1 MFFPTNWSQ
10 FECENLFSATMQRL
24 HNMEKKNL
32 ISEGGVLHC
41 LEIAALHP
49 QRRSEMIGHALQ
61 ELLVCLPAVG
71 TALIWPCQDRNVPWK
86 VYYAGTQPE
95 TMRPWLR
102 ARLHCSLDATLNA
115 LQQDLCRLSDMPPH
129 PHLICLQPAHIF
141 PGGLWIVWTPSGSVS
156 NYEEVRLMLEALIQ
170 VESVEEHYFSS
181 ISPLSDEG
189 LIEGLAQ
196 GDSHALSAY
205 LSLTRLV
212 GKAEMAAW
220 GRVYQD
226 VIETCDHM
234 GAKRNSFGFVLP
246 QGRGIGG
253 NIAARGIPRL
263 IIKDYRTSRY
273 RDPSI
278 TEVVDSEQVRSVI
291 ALPVR
296 SRREQERTDQV
307 AGILYIVRRTVNPFS
322 LAERLLVQRTTHLLE
337 PLRPL
342 TRPLSVLSPGLPPIS
357 DRRAAWYKL
366 ISHAHRIEDLES
378 WISQFIK
385 GTIIVTDNDGH
396 PYVSARSAQLEHLR
410 TVLDSSMGNVQ
421 VISLKASGVPLPG
434 QVYLQST
441 IALPPTSWPDFF
453 VDLVMGCNL
462 VIGQMEQAHDHL
474 TRQREQW
481 LQALLQ
487 EKPQSQ
493 IRQDGYRLGLPIE
506 EGQLWVI
513 AWPFQ
518 KMLTRQAARQRML
531 AENIVL
537 DQLKCPLLFLGDDIG
552 VILLDA
558 YAEQDPSRL
567 RDALLTQFAPHPL
580 WIVYGA
586 RYHSLH
592 DLKLVLKHSSSLA
605 QKARREAR
613 SEDLLDMQ
621 TAGLESLLANPRLDG
636 DLRTFATRLL
646 TPLLEYDSSKG
657 TELTTTFVLAQTLGS
672 AQAVADKLDVH
683 VNTIRYRLHK
693 AEDLLG
699 AVQASPQERI
709 AWGFAASI
717 WLSLHPSDPGSLKE
731 TASHNGSQK
740 DGLQD
745 KIRER

>member
-1 MFFPTNWSQ
+1 
-10 FECENLFSATMQRL
+10 
-24 HNMEKKNL
+24 
-32 ISEGGVLHC
+32 
-41 LEIAALHP
+41 
-49 QRRSEMIGHALQ
+49 
-61 ELLVCLPAVG
+61 
-71 TALIWPCQDRNVPWK
+71 
-86 VYYAGTQPE
+86 
-95 TMRPWLR
+95 
-102 ARLHCSLDATLNA
+102 
-115 LQQDLCRLSDMPPH
+115 MPPL
-129 PHLICLQPAHIF
+129 PHLICLQPAPIF
-141 PGGLWIVWTPSGSVS
+141 PAGLWIIWTPSGSVS
-156 NYEEVRLMLEALIQ
+156 NYEEVRLMLEALIE

-181 ISPLSDEG
+181 ISPLSDEA
-189 LIEGLAQ
+189 LVEALAQ
-196 GDSHALSAY
+196 GDSNALSAY

-212 GKAEMAAW
+212 GKAELTAW

-226 VIETCDHM
+226 VIETSDHM
-234 GAKRNSFGFVLP
+234 GAKKSGFGFVLP

-253 NIAARGIPRL
+253 HIATRGIPRL
-263 IIKDYRTSRY
+263 IIRDYRNSRY
-273 RDPSI
+273 RDSSI
-278 TEVVDSEQVRSVI
+278 SEIIDSEQVRSVI

-296 SRREQERTDQV
+296 SRGEQEKSDQV
-307 AGILYIVRRTVNPFS
+307 AGILYAVRRTVNPFS

-342 TRPLSVLSPGLPPIS
+342 TRPFSILSPDLPPIS

-366 ISHAHRIEDLES
+366 ISHAHRIGDLES

-385 GTIIVTDNDGH
+385 GTIIVTDSDGH
-396 PYVSARSAQLEHLR
+396 PYISARREQLEHLR
-410 TVLDSSMGNVQ
+410 AAFDNSMDGVR
-421 VISLKASGVPLPG
+421 VISLNASGMPLPG
-434 QVYLQST
+434 QVYLRSAIT
-441 IALPPTSWPDFF
+441 LPPPGWPDFF

-474 TRQREQW
+474 ARQREQW

-487 EKPQSQ
+487 EKLQPH

-513 AWPFQ
+513 AWPSQ

-558 YAEQDPSRL
+558 YAEQHPSKL
-567 RDALLTQFAPHPL
+567 RDALLAQFAPHPL

-586 RYHSLH
+586 RYRSLH
-592 DLKLVLKHSSSLA
+592 DLRLVLTHSTSLA
-605 QKARREAR
+605 QKARRAAK
-613 SEDLLDMQ
+613 SEYLLDIQ
-621 TAGLESLLANPRLDG
+621 TPGLESLLANPRLDG

-657 TELTTTFVLAQTLGS
+657 TDLTTTFVLAQTLGS
-672 AQAVADKLDVH
+672 AQAVAEKLDVH

-699 AVQASPQERI
+699 TEQASPQERI
-709 AWGFAASI
+709 AWGFASSI
-717 WLSLHPSDPGSLKE
+717 WMSLHPLEE
-731 TASHNGSQK
+731 TASYSGNQK
-740 DGLQD
+740 D
-745 KIRER
+745 

>member
-1 MFFPTNWSQ
+1 
-10 FECENLFSATMQRL
+10 
-24 HNMEKKNL
+24 
-32 ISEGGVLHC
+32 
-41 LEIAALHP
+41 
-49 QRRSEMIGHALQ
+49 
-61 ELLVCLPAVG
+61 
-71 TALIWPCQDRNVPWK
+71 
-86 VYYAGTQPE
+86 
-95 TMRPWLR
+95 
-102 ARLHCSLDATLNA
+102 
-115 LQQDLCRLSDMPPH
+115 
-129 PHLICLQPAHIF
+129 
-141 PGGLWIVWTPSGSVS
+141 
-156 NYEEVRLMLEALIQ
+156 MLEALIE

-196 GDSHALSAY
+196 GDSHALSSY

-226 VIETCDHM
+226 VIETSDHM
-234 GAKRNSFGFVLP
+234 GAKKNSFGFVLP

-253 NIAARGIPRL
+253 NIATRGIPRL
-263 IIKDYRTSRY
+263 IIKDYRNSRY

-296 SRREQERTDQV
+296 SRGEHEKNDQV

-322 LAERLLVQRTTHLLE
+322 LAERLLVQRTTRLLE

-342 TRPLSVLSPGLPPIS
+342 TRPLSVLSPGLPAIS

-366 ISHAHRIEDLES
+366 ISHARRIEDLES
-378 WISQFIK
+378 WIGQFIK
-385 GTIIVTDNDGH
+385 GTIVVIDSDGH
-396 PYVSARSAQLEHLR
+396 PYVSAHREQLVHLR
-410 TVLDSSMGNVQ
+410 VALDNPMGGVQ
-421 VISLKASGVPLPG
+421 VISLKASSVSLPG
-434 QVYLQST
+434 QVYLRST

-462 VIGQMEQAHDHL
+462 VISQMEQAHDHL
-474 TRQREQW
+474 ARQREQW
-481 LQALLQ
+481 LEALLQ
-487 EKPQSQ
+487 ERPQAQ
-493 IRQDGYRLGLPIE
+493 LQQDGYRLGLPVE
-506 EGQLWVI
+506 GGQLWVI
-513 AWPFQ
+513 AWPSQ
-518 KMLTRQAARQRML
+518 KRLARQAARQRML

-552 VILLDA
+552 IILLDA
-558 YAEQDPSRL
+558 LAEQYPSRL
-567 RDALLTQFAPHPL
+567 RDALVSQFAPHPF

-592 DLKLVLKHSSSLA
+592 DLKLVLKRSISMG
-605 QKARREAR
+605 QKARRDAR
-613 SEDLLDMQ
+613 SEYLLDVQ
-621 TAGLESLLANPRLDG
+621 SPGLESLLANPRLDG

-646 TPLLEYDSSKG
+646 TPLLEYDHNKG
-657 TELTTTFVLAQTLGS
+657 ADLTTTFVLAQTLGS
-672 AQAVADKLDVH
+672 AQAVADELGVH

-699 AVQASPQERI
+699 AEQASPQERI

-717 WLSLHPSDPGSLKE
+717 WMSLHPLEEPGAYDSSRDAVE
-731 TASHNGSQK
+731 PS
-740 DGLQD
+740 
-745 KIRER
+745 

>member
-1 MFFPTNWSQ
+1 
-10 FECENLFSATMQRL
+10 
-24 HNMEKKNL
+24 MEKKKL
-32 ISEGGVLHC
+32 TPEGEILHY

-61 ELLVCLPAVG
+61 ELLVYLPAVG
-71 TALIWPCQDRNVPWK
+71 TALIWPCQDRNIPWK
-86 VYYAGTQPE
+86 IYYAGIHQE
-95 TMRPWLR
+95 AIRPWLR
-102 ARLHCSLDATLNA
+102 ARLHCSLDATLSI
-115 LQQDLCRLSDMPPH
+115 LQQDLSKLSDMPPLH
-129 PHLICLQPAHIF
+129 HLICLQPA
-141 PGGLWIVWTPSGSVS
+141 PTYPAGLWIVWTLSSSIS
-156 NYEEVRLMLEALIQ
+156 NYEEVRLMLEALIE

-181 ISPLSDEG
+181 ISPLSDQG
-189 LIEGLAQ
+189 LVEGLAQ

-226 VIETCDHM
+226 VIETSDHM
-234 GAKRNSFGFVLP
+234 GAKKSGFGFVLP
-246 QGRGIGG
+246 QGHGIGG
-253 NIAARGIPRL
+253 HIATRGIPRL
-263 IIKDYRTSRY
+263 IIKDYRNSRY
-273 RDPSI
+273 RDASI
-278 TEVVDSEQVRSVI
+278 SDVIDSEQVRSVI

-296 SRREQERTDQV
+296 SRREQDKSDQV

-342 TRPLSVLSPGLPPIS
+342 TRPLSVLSPGLPAIS

-366 ISHAHRIEDLES
+366 ISRARRIEDLEL
-378 WISQFIK
+378 WVSQFIK
-385 GTIIVTDNDGH
+385 GTIIVVDSDGH
-396 PYVSARSAQLEHLR
+396 PYISAHREKLEHLR
-410 TVLDSSMGNVQ
+410 TAVDNSMDGVR
-421 VISLKASGVPLPG
+421 VISLSASGVPLPG
-434 QVYLQST
+434 QVYLRST
-441 IALPPTSWPDFF
+441 IALPPASWPDFF

-474 TRQREQW
+474 ARQREQW

-487 EKPQSQ
+487 EKSQPQ
-493 IRQDGYRLGLPIE
+493 IHQDGYRLGLPIE
-506 EGQLWVI
+506 NGQLWVI
-513 AWPFQ
+513 AWPSQ
-518 KMLTRQAARQRML
+518 KMLTRQAARSRML

-558 YAEQDPSRL
+558 YAEQHPARL
-567 RDALLTQFAPHPL
+567 RDALLTLFAPYPL

-592 DLKLVLKHSSSLA
+592 DLKIVLKHSISLA
-605 QKARREAR
+605 QKARRETR
-613 SEDLLDMQ
+613 SEYLLDIQ
-621 TAGLESLLANPRLDG
+621 TPGLESLLANPRLDG

-672 AQAVADKLDVH
+672 AQAVADELGVH

-699 AVQASPQERI
+699 TEQASPQERI

-717 WLSLHPSDPGSLKE
+717 WMSLHPLEE
-731 TASHNGSQK
+731 TAPTAEAR
-740 DGLQD
+740 
-745 KIRER
+745 KID